1 MVRLIYAVN
10 MSLDGY
16 IADRDG
22 NFDWGE
28 PSLAVHQFFNDLLRS
43 VGTHL
48 YGRRMYETMTY
59 WETAPTDASPAHD
72 DFAEVWRDADKV
84 VYSTTLEGV
93 SSARTRLERHF
104 DVAAVRTMKAAA
116 HRDLMIGGAGLAAEA
131 IRAGLVDDY
140 HVMVVPVIVGGGTR
154 ALPEDARLDLDL
166 VQERRFDSGTVHLHY
181 RPRS

>member
-1 MVRLIYAVN
+1 MARLIYAVN

-59 WETAPTDASPAHD
+59 WETAPTDASPVHD
-72 DFAEVWRDADKV
+72 DFARSGVTPTRSSIRRRSKAYRARARASSV
-84 VYSTTLEGV
+84 TST
-93 SSARTRLERHF
+93 SRPCAR
-104 DVAAVRTMKAAA
+104 
-116 HRDLMIGGAGLAAEA
+116 
-131 IRAGLVDDY
+131 
-140 HVMVVPVIVGGGTR
+140 
-154 ALPEDARLDLDL
+154 
-166 VQERRFDSGTVHLHY
+166 
-181 RPRS
+181 